1 MARRSNLIT
10 RTLSFKL
17 TLRVMFALAILLM
30 TALLTMFWFSRKAV
44 KEEALMDAQQTLEA
58 TVERIDNILL
68 SVEQAAGNVYWKMM
82 PYLNQPDRLL
92 TLTHKLMERNR
103 YISNC
108 EVVWSNDT
116 TITMGWV
123 APKTKGD
130 AITTFCL
137 PIWKEGRTV
146 GAMEVGVSQALLSK
160 ILLEAKPSQNSFCT
174 LLREDGSIV
183 VHPDS
188 SVLNR
193 NIRTLAGHD
202 DPTMREAAK
211 AMLNGGSGYQKVR
224 LKGADYYV
232 FYKPFERTIVP
243 GRDSSKMGWS
253 VGVILPEDDIFGD
266 YIRLHYMVI
275 AIAVGGLLLLL
286 LPGYWFIHRQLLP
299 LRQLERAAHRI
310 AEGHYDEPIPDCRQ
324 QDEVGL
330 LQRHFQKMQ
339 QSLSTRMGEMQQL
352 SATLKERG
360 EELQTTYEQVQAAEQ
375 MKTNFLYN
383 MSDQMTA
390 PIGDI
395 FKNVKTISDRG
406 RELTEEDVNRLVDS
420 IQKQGG
426 KVTALLNQLIKDS
439 ESV

>member
-1 MARRSNLIT
+1 MARLSKLIR
-10 RTLSFKL
+10 RTLSFRL
-17 TLRVMFALAILLM
+17 TLRVMMALAVLLM
-30 TALLTMFWFSRKAV
+30 AALLTMFWFSRKAV

-68 SVEQAAGNVYWKMM
+68 SVEQAAGNVYWKMI
-82 PYLNQPDRLL
+82 PYFNQQDRLN
-92 TLTHKLMERNR
+92 TFTSKLMEQNPYVTSCNIEWRED
-103 YISNC
+103 S
-108 EVVWSNDT
+108 T
-116 TITMGWV
+116 LTMGWIN
-123 APKTKGD
+123 PKTGGD
-130 AITTFCL
+130 AITTFQL
-137 PIWKEGRTV
+137 PILKEGRTV

-193 NIRTLAGHD
+193 NIRTLASHD

-243 GRDSSKMGWS
+243 GRDSSKMRWS

-360 EELQTTYEQVQAAEQ
+360 EELQATYEQVQAAEQ

-383 MSDQMTA
+383 MSDQMMA